1 MLNVR
6 PAVCAIVV
14 AAFVMHVFGEDTVA
28 VNQPTN
34 NQVANE
40 PKIKFSGNGWSMIGE
55 IMKGTSTSGNGEG
68 SNLDHAWIQ
77 TSVLELGVKADI
89 NDNTRVILDG
99 WAEEDYTYELNSALI
114 NKDFA
119 ADQKVSKIP
128 VGIQEAEGIYTVGGN
143 DSKTFPFQIGVG
155 VFPYKYNP
163 DVRNLGEYLFRASA
177 YPVYF
182 MNWYDAAFYRMTGV
196 RASTSPVD
204 WFKFDALLFS
214 EMYQIPLRDFSLAC
228 VATFNVGKFLELG
241 CGIDINRILPV
252 NNSYTSPGYSS
263 NSDINC
269 YSKDSVGIDSLTG
282 QIVYGNQKDYSF
294 KSTKVELRL
303 SFDPKSFIPLQIFGK
318 EDLKLYGEYAILGLQ
333 NYATHN
339 VSNPAFYDTL
349 SQRSP
354 VMLGFNIPAFKILD
368 VLSFEIEYLKT
379 PYLPGS
385 YNVFLNQSPVPVTL
399 GQQNLSLADT
409 KWSLY
414 AKRTLGAFGLVVQV
428 ARDHFQPNN
437 NQLTAVERADVLL
450 ASQDWWWSMKVQYG
464 F

>member
-1 MLNVR
+1 MATL
-6 PAVCAIVV
+6 A
-14 AAFVMHVFGEDTVA
+14 MHVFGEDTI
-28 VNQPTN
+28 NEPN
-34 NQVANE
+34 KGPNNE
-40 PKIKFSGNGWSMIGE
+40 PKIKLFGSGWSMIGE
-55 IMKGTSTSGNGEG
+55 VMKGSSTAGNGEG

-77 TSVLELGVKADI
+77 SSILELGVKADI

-99 WAEEDYTYELNSALI
+99 WAEMDYTYELNSALI
-114 NKDFA
+114 DKDFA
-119 ADQKVSKIP
+119 ADQKVGKTN
-128 VGIQEAEGIYTVGGN
+128 VGIQDAEGIYTMGGN
-143 DSKTFPFQIGVG
+143 DSRTFPFQIGVG
-155 VFPYKYNP
+155 MFPYKYNP

-182 MNWYDAAFYRMTGV
+182 VNWYDAAFYRMTGL
-196 RASTSPVD
+196 RASTRPFD

-214 EMYQIPLRDFSLAC
+214 ERYQIPLRDFSLAG
-228 VATFNVGKFLELG
+228 VATFNIGKFMELG
-241 CGIDINRILPV
+241 CGIDLSRIFSV

-263 NSDINC
+263 NADINC
-269 YSKDSVGIDSLTG
+269 YSKDSVGVDSLTG
-282 QIVYGNQKDYSF
+282 QTVYGNQKVYSF
-294 KSTKVELRL
+294 QSTKIELRL
-303 SFDPKSFIPLQIFGK
+303 SFDVKSFIPLEIFGK

-339 VSNPAFYDTL
+339 VSYPAFYDTL

-354 VMLGFNIPAFKILD
+354 VMVGFNIPAFRILD
-368 VLSFEIEYLKT
+368 VLSFELEYLKT
-379 PYLPGS
+379 PYLPTS
-385 YNVFLNQSPVPVTL
+385 YNVFQDQSPVPQTL
-399 GQQNLSLADT
+399 AEKNLSMADT

-414 AKRTLGAFGLVVQV
+414 AKKTLGAFAVIGQI